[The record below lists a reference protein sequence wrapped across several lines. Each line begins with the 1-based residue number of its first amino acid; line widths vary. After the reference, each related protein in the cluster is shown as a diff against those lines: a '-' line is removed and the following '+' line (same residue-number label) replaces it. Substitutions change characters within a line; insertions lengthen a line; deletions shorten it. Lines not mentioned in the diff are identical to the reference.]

1 MEFAE
6 LTSHEKAEY
15 TFNQIKKKKA
25 ATKAAV
31 IKGQK
36 DADNFTSDNYHRIKA
51 RLRGFKKVSIKD

>member
-6 LTSHEKAEY
+6 LTSHEKAKY
-15 TFNQIKKKKA
+15 TFNEIKKKKA

-36 DADNFTSDNYHRIKA
+36 DADNFTSDNYYKIKA